1 MEIRKLT
8 EQDQPLLLDLLKSAG
23 SDWAVYSQPEFWPK
37 YLLALTASVTYIVIA
52 DNHCIAYIRCR
63 DDAGFGIYIYDLLVS
78 PAARGQQIG
87 KTLISYVKDQFP
99 HSDIYVMSDVDDY
112 YTKMGYKKIGSIF
125 QIN

>member
-23 SDWAVYSQPEFWPK
+23 SDWAVYYQPEFWPK
-37 YLLALTASVTYIVIA
+37 YCQALTASLTYIVIE
-52 DNHCIAYIRCR
+52 NNNCIAYIRCR
-63 DDAGFGIYIYDLLVS
+63 DDTGFGIYIYDLLVS
-78 PAARGQQIG
+78 PVARGRQLG
-87 KTLISYVKDQFP
+87 KTLMSYIREQYP
-99 HSDIYVMSDVDDY
+99 HSDIYVMSDVDVY